1 MLASEIGANNRPLS
15 KTIGLP
21 PQWYAVYTCVHRE
34 KRIAQLLHER
44 GVDYFLP
51 LYEEV
56 HNWKTGPAQLQLPLF
71 PGYVFVHI
79 VLAERLRVLTIPGV
93 VRLVGSGNTPSALP
107 EEEIHAIRS
116 ALAASL
122 RTTPYPYLAL
132 GQEVRI
138 IRGPLCGLQGILRR
152 QKSRT
157 RVILSLEAIL
167 RSVAVDIEASDC
179 VPVRAPVLRAVR
191 ERACLAAAPA

>member
-1 MLASEIGANNRPLS
+1 MFASEPRVDGPLS
-15 KTIGLP
+15 QTDSCP
-21 PQWYAVYTCVHRE
+21 PQWYAIYTCVHRE
-34 KRIAQLLHER
+34 KRVAQVLQQR
-44 GVDYFLP
+44 GVAYFLP

-56 HNWKTGPAQLQLPLF
+56 HHWKTGPTQLELPLF

-79 VLAERLRVLTIPGV
+79 ELAERLRVLTVPGV
-93 VRLVGSGNTPSALP
+93 VRLVGSGNSPIALP
-107 EEEIHAIRS
+107 DHEIEAIRA

-122 RTTPYPYLAL
+122 CTTPYPYLTV

-138 IRGPLCGLQGILRR
+138 IRGPLCGQRGILTR

-157 RVILSLEAIL
+157 RVILSLEAIM
-167 RSVAVDIEASDC
+167 RSVAVDIDASDC

-191 ERACLAAAPA
+191 ERASLTAAVA

>member
-1 MLASEIGANNRPLS
+1 MLTIEPGGNSPLS
-15 KTIGLP
+15 KTDSFP
-21 PQWYAVYTCVHRE
+21 PQWYAIYTCVHRE
-34 KRIAQLLHER
+34 KRVAQVLQQR
-44 GVDYFLP
+44 GVGYFLP

-56 HNWKTGPAQLQLPLF
+56 HQWKTGPAQLELPLF

-79 VLAERLRVLTIPGV
+79 GLGERLRVLTVPGV
-93 VRLVGSGNTPSALP
+93 VRLVGTGNSPIALP
-107 EEEIHAIRS
+107 DPEIEAIRA

-122 RTTPYPYLAL
+122 RTTPYPYLTV

-138 IRGPLCGLQGILRR
+138 IRGPLCGLRGILKR

-167 RSVAVDIEASDC
+167 RSVAVDIDASDC
-179 VPVRAPVLRAVR
+179 VPARASVLRAVR
-191 ERACLAAAPA
+191 ERATLAAAVA